1 MDERKIMEI
10 LTDWNFW
17 GDLREE
23 LRVRGSYLSKLE
35 GVFGRGAAAV
45 LLGVRR
51 AGKSSVAY
59 LFIQRLIE
67 RGLEPKNSL
76 IVNFEDPRFRPGMT
90 ANDLM
95 QIYELYIKK
104 LDPTE
109 HVVLLDEV
117 QNVEGWERFVRYLLE
132 SKKVRVLLTGSS
144 SKLLGMEISTALT
157 GRHMDME
164 VFPLSFPEFLEFKGV
179 RLETEIDLVRQRLKI
194 LRWLEEYMRWGGFP
208 EVVLS
213 ENEARKRALLASYFS
228 DVVMKDVAK
237 RFGVREIEKLENLA
251 SLSISNISTLQSFN
265 KLKEAIGVSL
275 DTVERFSEYL
285 ELARMFLSTR
295 KFDYSKGKQLRAV
308 RKMYVIDPGFFHVKG
323 FRVSEN
329 YGRLAE
335 NIVAVE
341 LFRRAS
347 FDPPVEIYY
356 WRDYQQREVDFV
368 VKKGLKAAGLIQV
381 CWDVGDPETKKREVR
396 GLVKAMEEFGLREG
410 LVLTEDFEGE
420 EEVDGGRIV
429 YRPLWKWLLGG

>member
-17 GDLREE
+17 GDFKEDLK
-23 LRVRGSYLSKLE
+23 VRSSYLSKLE
-35 GVFGRGAAAV
+35 GIFGRGAVAV

-59 LFIQRLIE
+59 LFIQGLIG

-76 IVNFEDPRFRPGMT
+76 IVNFEDPRFPPEMS
-90 ANDLM
+90 ASDLM

-104 LDPTE
+104 LDPSD

-117 QNVEGWERFVRYLLE
+117 QNVAGWERFVRYLLE
-132 SKKVRVLLTGSS
+132 SKKVRALVTGSS
-144 SKLLGMEISTALT
+144 SKLLGMEISTGLG

-164 VFPLSFPEFLEFKGV
+164 VFPLSFSEFLGFRGA
-179 RLETEIDLVRQRLKI
+179 LPETEIDLVKQRLKV
-194 LRWLEEYMRWGGFP
+194 LRLLEEYMRWGGFP

-213 ENEARKRALLASYFS
+213 ESEARKRALLASYFS
-228 DVVMKDVAK
+228 DIVVKDVAK
-237 RFGVREIEKLENLA
+237 RFGVREMEKLENLA
-251 SLSISNISTLQSFN
+251 GLSISNISTTHSLN
-265 KLKEAIGVSL
+265 RLKEAIGVSL

-295 KFDYSKGKQLRAV
+295 KFDYSKGRQLRSV
-308 RKMYVIDPGFFHVKG
+308 RKVYAIDPGFFHVKG

-335 NIVAVE
+335 NIVAIE

-347 FDPPVEIYY
+347 FNPPAEIYY

-368 VKKGLKAAGLIQV
+368 IKKGLKVTGLIQV

-396 GLVKAMEEFGLREG
+396 GLVKAMEEFKLREG
-410 LVLTEDFEGE
+410 LILTEDFEGE
-420 EEVDGGRIV
+420 EEVDGRRIV